1 MAGALITN
9 TVTTYD
15 VKGIREDLSDAI
27 YNISPKDTPLISNG
41 KFGRANQPFYE
52 WQLDSLAAAVS
63 NNQVVEGDDIG
74 STFDAFQA
82 TTRLG
87 NYCQISRKTVLVSG
101 TEEVTV
107 KAGRKS
113 ELGYQIAKKSAE
125 LKRDMETHA
134 VANVAAVA
142 GADATIR
149 VSGSLVAFLK
159 TNTQKGAAG
168 VDPVYTTFP
177 NNARTDGTQQTFTE
191 AMLKTG
197 MSQAWTQGGK
207 PEFVMVNSTQKQNI
221 SAFAG
226 VATRTFYQDAVE
238 ETAIIGAADVYVSD
252 FGTISVV
259 ANRFMRQ
266 REAFLLDP
274 EFYGL
279 MYLRPFFTEPLAK
292 TGDAEKRLLLVE
304 YGVKVHTEKAHAG
317 IYDLL

>member
-1 MAGALITN
+1 MAIISN

-27 YNISPKDTPLISNG
+27 YNISPKDTPALSNG
-41 KFGRANQPFYE
+41 KYGRANQEFFE

-63 NNQVVEGDDIG
+63 NNQVLEGDDVT
-74 STFDAFQA
+74 SFDAFTA
-82 TTRLG
+82 TTRVG
-87 NYCQISRKTVLVSG
+87 NHCQISRKTVLVSG

-134 VANVAAVA
+134 VSNVASVA

-149 VSGSLVAFLK
+149 VSGSLLAFLK
-159 TNTQKGAAG
+159 TNTQKGAGGA
-168 VDPVYTTFP
+168 DPSYTTFP
-177 NNARTDGTQQTFTE
+177 NSARTDGTQATFTE

-207 PEFVMVNSTQKQNI
+207 PEFAMANSTQKQNI
-221 SAFAG
+221 SAFTG

-266 REAFLLDP
+266 REVLLLDP
-274 EFYGL
+274 EFYGV

-304 YGVKVHTEKAHAG
+304 YGIKVHTEKAHAG

>member
-1 MAGALITN
+1 VSIVTN

-27 YNISPKDTPLISNG
+27 YNISPKDTPGISNG
-41 KFGRANQPFYE
+41 KFGRANQPFFE
-52 WQLDSLAAAVS
+52 WQLDSLATAVS
-63 NNQVVEGDDIG
+63 TNQALEGDDIT
-74 STFDAFQA
+74 SFDSFTA
-82 TTRLG
+82 TTRVG
-87 NYCQISRKTVLVSG
+87 NQCQISRKTVLVSG

-125 LKRDMETHA
+125 LKRDMETHFVSNTA
-134 VANVAAVA
+134 SVV

-159 TNTQKGAAG
+159 TNTQKGAGGA
-168 VDPVYTTFP
+168 DPSYTTTP
-177 NNARTDGTQQTFTE
+177 NATRTDGTQGTFTE

-197 MSQAWTQGGK
+197 MSQTWNQGGK
-207 PEFVMVNSTQKQNI
+207 PEFVMVNSTEKQNI

-292 TGDAEKRLLLVE
+292 TGDAEKRLLIVE

>member
-1 MAGALITN
+1 MTLVTN

-15 VKGIREDLSDAI
+15 VKGIREDLSDGI
-27 YNISPKDTPLISNG
+27 YNISPKDTPFISNG
-41 KFGRANQPFYE
+41 KFGRANQPFFE

-63 NNQVVEGDDIG
+63 TNQVLEGDDI
-74 STFDAFQA
+74 TAFDSFTA
-82 TTRLG
+82 TSRLG
-87 NYCQISRKTVLVSG
+87 NYCQIARKTVLVSG
-101 TEEVTV
+101 TEEVSV

-134 VANVAAVA
+134 LSNVAAVT

-149 VSGSLVAFLK
+149 VSGSLLAFLK
-159 TNTQKGAAG
+159 TNTQKGAG
-168 VDPVYTTFP
+168 GSDPAYTTFP
-177 NNARTDGTQQTFTE
+177 NATRTDGTQQTFTE

-207 PEFVMVNSTQKQNI
+207 PEFAMANSTEKQNI

-266 REAFLLDP
+266 REVFLLDP

-292 TGDAEKRLLLVE
+292 TGDAEKRALFVE
-304 YGVKVHTEKAHAG
+304 YGIKLHTEKAHAG

>member
-1 MAGALITN
+1 MSIVANTFLTYGAA
-9 TVTTYD
+9 
-15 VKGIREDLSDAI
+15 GIREDLSDAI
-27 YNISPKDTPLISNG
+27 YNISPKDTPFISNG
-41 KFGRANQPFYE
+41 KFGRANQPFFE
-52 WQLDSLAAAVS
+52 WQLDALAATNTA
-63 NNQVVEGDDIG
+63 NQQLEGDDIA
-74 STFDAFQA
+74 SFDSVTA

-87 NYCQISRKTVLVSG
+87 NRCQISRKTVIVSG
-101 TEEVTV
+101 TEEVSV

-113 ELGYQIAKKSAE
+113 ELGYQLAKKSAE
-125 LKRDMETHA
+125 LKRDMEA
-134 VANVAAVA
+134 MLLVNLASVA
-142 GADATIR
+142 GNSTTARQTA
-149 VSGSLVAFLK
+149 SLLAFLK
-159 TNTQKGAAG
+159 TNTQKGSGGA
-168 VDPVYTTFP
+168 DPSYTTEP
-177 NNARTDGTQQTFTE
+177 TATRTDGTQQTFAE

-197 MSQAWTQGGK
+197 MSQAWSQGGK
-207 PEFVMVNSTQKQNI
+207 PEFAMVNSTEKQNI

-266 REAFLLDP
+266 RECFLLDP
-274 EFYGL
+274 EYYGI

-304 YGVKVHTEKAHAG
+304 FGLKVHAEKAHAG

>member
-1 MAGALITN
+1 MAMIAN
-9 TVTTYD
+9 TFATYET
-15 VKGIREDLSDAI
+15 KGIREDLSDGI

-41 KFGRANQPFYE
+41 KFGRANQTFFE
-52 WQLDSLAAAVS
+52 WQLDALAAVNTA
-63 NNQVVEGDDIG
+63 NQQLEGDDI
-74 STFDAFQA
+74 SAFDAVTP

-87 NYCQISRKTVLVSG
+87 NECQISRKTVIVSG
-101 TEEVTV
+101 TDEVVV

-113 ELGYQIAKKSAE
+113 ELGYQLAKKSAE
-125 LKRDMETHA
+125 LKRDMEA
-134 VANVAAVA
+134 MLLVNLAANV
-142 GADATIR
+142 GADATAR
-149 VSGSLVAFLK
+149 VTGSLLAFLK
-159 TNTQKGAAG
+159 TNTQKGTGGA
-168 VDPVYTTFP
+168 DPSYTTIP
-177 NNARTDGTQQTFTE
+177 NATRTDGTQGTFTE

-207 PEFVMVNSTQKQNI
+207 PEFAMANSTEKQNI

-226 VATRTFYQDAVE
+226 VATRTFYQDAIE

-266 REAFLLDP
+266 REVFLLDP
-274 EFYGL
+274 EYYGI

-292 TGDAEKRLLLVE
+292 TGDAEKRLLIVE
-304 YGVKVHTEKAHAG
+304 FGLKVHNEKAHAG

>member
-1 MAGALITN
+1 MTIVTN
-9 TVTTYD
+9 TVTSYD
-15 VKGIREDLSDAI
+15 VKGIREDLSDGI

-41 KFGRANQPFYE
+41 KFGRANQPFFE
-52 WQLDSLAAAVS
+52 WQLDSLASAVS
-63 NNQVVEGDDIG
+63 TNQVLEGDDIT
-74 STFDAFQA
+74 SFDTFTA

-87 NYCQISRKTVLVSG
+87 NYCQIARKTVLVSG
-101 TEEVTV
+101 TEEVSV

-134 VANVAAVA
+134 VSNTAAVT

-159 TNTQKGAAG
+159 TNTQKGASGA
-168 VDPVYTTFP
+168 DPSYTTFP
-177 NNARTDGTQQTFTE
+177 NATRTDGTQQTFTE

-207 PEFVMVNSTQKQNI
+207 PEFAMANSTEKQNI

-266 REAFLLDP
+266 REVFLLDP

-292 TGDAEKRLLLVE
+292 TGDAEKRALFVE
-304 YGVKVHTEKAHAG
+304 YGIKVHAEKAHAG